1 MVLIDANAKFYFS
14 MNIQII
20 LLAIFLAINL
30 ATFLVMLWD
39 KSRSRVAGAER
50 ISEGMLFF
58 MAVMFGSIGVYL
70 GMLAFRHKTR
80 KWYFIVGIP
89 VVILQN
95 IATLYVISL
104 FLA

>member
-1 MVLIDANAKFYFS
+1 MLIDANAKFYFS
-14 MNIQII
+14 MDVQII
-20 LLAIFLAINL
+20 LFSIFLAINF
-30 ATFLVMLWD
+30 AAFLVMLWD